1 MTGTTGVLPAL
12 LTGPIGAARACWT
25 TPQQSARIPTPA
37 PPHERYENGHTFTM
51 ATPSAPRPPTL
62 DAEIQRWALD
72 NPTQL
77 RSLRASLLDTIT
89 DAPGATGY
97 VLAEVAEKIL
107 IVATEL
113 ASNALRYGRPP
124 TIVRLCRT
132 GQDYIIDVVDNDP
145 TTQPEHPLQRQPAS
159 GGWGLVLAR
168 ALAQDVGWYVT
179 TTAKHV
185 WARFPAPTTDA
196 V

>member
-1 MTGTTGVLPAL
+1 MTGTSGAL
-12 LTGPIGAARACWT
+12 AGMGTRPSVRVGGAGSA
-25 TPQQSARIPTPA
+25 PHESARMPIPA

-51 ATPSAPRPPTL
+51 ATPYAPRPPTL
-62 DAEIQRWALD
+62 DAEIQRWDLD

-77 RSLRASLLDTIT
+77 RSLRASLLATIT
-89 DAPGATGY
+89 DAPGPASHA
-97 VLAEVAEKIL
+97 LAEVAEKML

-113 ASNALRYGRPP
+113 TGNALKYGRPP

-132 GQDYIIDVVDNDP
+132 GQDYIIDVVDHDP
-145 TTQPEHPLQRQPAS
+145 TTRPEPALHRQSAS

-168 ALAQDVGWYVT
+168 ALALDVGWYVT
-179 TTAKHV
+179 TTTKHV
-185 WARFPAPTTDA
+185 WARFPADK